1 MLGENC
7 GITGAY
13 TIDKIASYL
22 LYNSLVA
29 LQHRGQEACGIA
41 VLNGNEIIV
50 DKSLGLV
57 VNNFNL
63 ERLEKLKSNLGIG
76 HVRYSTTGTSSL
88 SEAHP
93 IHVKDKNVEIALAFN
108 GNIVNFLKI
117 RKELKEIGYSFET
130 NSDGEVLA
138 KLFFDEY
145 KRTGDV
151 EKVVDSIFNKLDG
164 AYSVVALT
172 NNEEFIAFRDEHGFR
187 PLNFGIDNNGNI
199 LIASETVALDVNE
212 ISNFQT
218 INPGEIFIVKDGN
231 YKRKKLRDA
240 KPTYCMFEY
249 VYFSR
254 PDSVFENKVIYE
266 VRYNLGKELAKT
278 YKPDAEIIV
287 PVPDTSR
294 PAAEAISQMTGLPVV
309 EGLIKNRYIGRTFI
323 MPTQKER
330 DRNVKA
336 KLNVV
341 KSLIKDRKIL
351 LIDDSIVRGTTMKRI
366 IEMLRK
372 AGAKRV
378 EVWITCPPIISPCF
392 YGIDIAIH
400 GELIAL
406 NKNVEEIA
414 KEIGADKLCYQ
425 TMEGLIRAIGHEN
438 KLCLGC
444 LTGNYPTKQAQI
456 LSDEMKNKEL
466 KERSRYWEIEAR

>member
-1 MLGENC
+1 
-7 GITGAY
+7 
-13 TIDKIASYL
+13 
-22 LYNSLVA
+22 
-29 LQHRGQEACGIA
+29 
-41 VLNGNEIIV
+41 
-50 DKSLGLV
+50 
-57 VNNFNL
+57 
-63 ERLEKLKSNLGIG
+63 
-76 HVRYSTTGTSSL
+76 
-88 SEAHP
+88 
-93 IHVKDKNVEIALAFN
+93 
-108 GNIVNFLKI
+108 
-117 RKELKEIGYSFET
+117 
-130 NSDGEVLA
+130 
-138 KLFFDEY
+138 
-145 KRTGDV
+145 
-151 EKVVDSIFNKLDG
+151 
-164 AYSVVALT
+164 
-172 NNEEFIAFRDEHGFR
+172 
-187 PLNFGIDNNGNI
+187 
-199 LIASETVALDVNE
+199 LDVNE

-351 LIDDSIVRGTTMKRI
+351 L
-366 IEMLRK
+366 EM
-372 AGAKRV
+372 
-378 EVWITCPPIISPCF
+378 
-392 YGIDIAIH
+392 
-400 GELIAL
+400 IAL
-406 NKNVEEIA
+406 
-414 KEIGADKLCYQ
+414 
-425 TMEGLIRAIGHEN
+425 
-438 KLCLGC
+438 
-444 LTGNYPTKQAQI
+444 
-456 LSDEMKNKEL
+456 
-466 KERSRYWEIEAR
+466 